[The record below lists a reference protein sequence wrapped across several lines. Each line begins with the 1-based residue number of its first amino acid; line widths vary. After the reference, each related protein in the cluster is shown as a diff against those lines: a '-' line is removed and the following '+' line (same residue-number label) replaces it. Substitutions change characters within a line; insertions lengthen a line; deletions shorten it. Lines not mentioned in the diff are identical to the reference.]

1 MKERDKRGE
10 RERERSKRSES
21 EVSGSECTKSIKTTI
36 AYHSL
41 YNVVMATSLQSFLF
55 FDDDD
60 SYSCF

>member
-36 AYHSL
+36 AYHSFRGCIML
-41 YNVVMATSLQSFLF
+41 S
-55 FDDDD
+55 
-60 SYSCF
+60 